1 MLQENNITR
10 LYRTKKSLLRNLVN
24 SMVLMLILTNS
35 SMIRQ
40 EEL

>member
-10 LYRTKKSLLRNLVN
+10 LYKTKKSLLRNLVN
-24 SMVLMLILTNS
+24 SMVLTLTLISNS
-35 SMIRQ
+35 TMIL